1 MVRDKYAVR
10 LATEQREELQHLIR
24 VGKSSARVTAR
35 ARILLK
41 SDDGWASPQ
50 VAEALDVALGTVYR
64 IKQRF
69 TQEGLAGSLWD
80 RRQANRHRKLDD
92 RGEAHL
98 IALACSPAPEG
109 HDHWTLHL
117 LAGKVVELGLASSMS
132 HEGGPP
138 AAEKNALKPWQKK
151 EWCIPKVSA
160 EFVAHME
167 DVLDL
172 YAEPYDPK
180 RPVVCFD
187 ETSTQLLAETRAP
200 MPPRPGR
207 PQRQDYEYRREGTRN
222 LFLAC
227 EPLAGWRQVAVTQ
240 RRTMQDFA
248 HQMRWLVDEA
258 YPEVPVVRVVLDNL
272 NTHRTASLYETFPAV
287 EARRIAKRLEFHYT
301 PKHGSWLNMA
311 EIEFSVLSRSCLRQR
326 IPDQETL
333 GREVQALVRE
343 RNAAQSIINWR
354 FNTQNA
360 RTKLH
365 RLYPFDSKVD

>member
-1 MVRDKYAVR
+1 M
-10 LATEQREELQHLIR
+10 
-24 VGKSSARVTAR
+24 
-35 ARILLK
+35 
-41 SDDGWASPQ
+41 
-50 VAEALDVALGTVYR
+50 
-64 IKQRF
+64 
-69 TQEGLAGSLWD
+69 
-80 RRQANRHRKLDD
+80 
-92 RGEAHL
+92 
-98 IALACSPAPEG
+98 
-109 HDHWTLHL
+109 
-117 LAGKVVELGLASSMS
+117 
-132 HEGGPP
+132 
-138 AAEKNALKPWQKK
+138 
-151 EWCIPKVSA
+151 SA

-200 MPPRPGR
+200 IPPRPGR

>member
-1 MVRDKYAVR
+1 M
-10 LATEQREELQHLIR
+10 
-24 VGKSSARVTAR
+24 
-35 ARILLK
+35 
-41 SDDGWASPQ
+41 
-50 VAEALDVALGTVYR
+50 
-64 IKQRF
+64 
-69 TQEGLAGSLWD
+69 
-80 RRQANRHRKLDD
+80 
-92 RGEAHL
+92 
-98 IALACSPAPEG
+98 
-109 HDHWTLHL
+109 
-117 LAGKVVELGLASSMS
+117 
-132 HEGGPP
+132 
-138 AAEKNALKPWQKK
+138 
-151 EWCIPKVSA
+151 
-160 EFVAHME
+160 AHME

-200 MPPRPGR
+200 IPPRPGR